1 MKIKSQKAFDEAQE
15 FSRLAV
21 AENDDFYWACAMRA
35 LQYAYG
41 VAENPNLELEKRYY
55 ADR

>member
-1 MKIKSQKAFDEAQE
+1 MKIKSQEAFMDAQE
-15 FSRLAV
+15 YSRLAV
-21 AENDDFYWACAMRA
+21 VENDDFYWACAMRA

-41 VAENPNLELEKRYY
+41 LAKDTSPALEKKYY

>member
-41 VAENPNLELEKRYY
+41 VAENTNLELEKRYY
-55 ADR
+55 ADC